1 MKKKKLGLNLV
12 GPQVRKWRDNRGW
25 SQETMASKLQLLGWS
40 ISRHSL
46 AKLELGLRRVSDCE
60 LFFLARVLRLDLRDL
75 FPRQVRLVEIG
86 PAFQTGKRTLIF
98 PTRGEK

>member
-1 MKKKKLGLNLV
+1 MKSRLNLV
-12 GPQVRKWRDNRGW
+12 GLQARKWRDNRGW

-60 LFFLARVLRLDLRDL
+60 LFFLAKVLRVDLRDL
-75 FPRQVRLVEIG
+75 FPRQMPLKEIG
-86 PAFQTGKRTLIF
+86 PAFQSGNRVSIF
-98 PTRGEK
+98 PARGEK